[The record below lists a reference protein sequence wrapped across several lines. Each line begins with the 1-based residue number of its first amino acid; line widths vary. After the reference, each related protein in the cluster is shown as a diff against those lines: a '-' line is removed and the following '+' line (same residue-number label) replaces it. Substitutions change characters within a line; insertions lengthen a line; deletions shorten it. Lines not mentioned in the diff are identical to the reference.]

1 MTAPNLE
8 TLRAD
13 QTKAQ
18 DALDTAMAE
27 GQTLAEAGERI
38 PQEIKD
44 RVTKARDEVVRLG
57 EEYTAAEAAQVQTT
71 EEDANFLRSM
81 AGPVG
86 DTIKRTGTVVRPSG
100 QSVPQY
106 EMTRDTMMALTEMAR
121 EKYGSS
127 LEAPYPVNP
136 ESESLVRDMLGCED
150 MTWMS
155 RAPEFASRS
164 KKLRHEQRVA
174 APVTAGGTD
183 QGGFLVPDDNTFMN
197 EVLKA
202 RLAYGGVAQVSR
214 VITTPSGAPLPIPTI
229 DDTAATGAGTE
240 PEGDAVTDV
249 DLSFGDS
256 SLSAYMQTSG
266 RLGATVQAIQ
276 DAGPNLPMLIGML
289 AGERIERI
297 EAARFM
303 NGTGSNQPTGAL
315 TAFTQNLANDLSYD
329 ISVGSL
335 TNAWASFIRV
345 KYGVNAGWRQSP
357 SYSFIPGDTLDFL
370 FAASVDVDGRPIFP
384 QWGLGNTAKGMG
396 MNLGGMNIRA
406 DYNIAAIA
414 LTASTD
420 NDAGLVGD
428 FSQFWIRRVAGM
440 HMIRDPYTQANEFE
454 TNWIFGRRCD
464 SDGVLNAAS
473 STNPSVRTVRLDIV
487 A

>member
-1 MTAPNLE
+1 M
-8 TLRAD
+8 RSS
-13 QTKAQ
+13 
-18 DALDTAMAE
+18 
-27 GQTLAEAGERI
+27 
-38 PQEIKD
+38 
-44 RVTKARDEVVRLG
+44 VLG

-71 EEDANFLRSM
+71 EEDASFLRSM

-86 DTIKRTGTVVRPSG
+86 ETIKRAGTIVRPDGKSE
-100 QSVPQY
+100 PQY
-106 EMTRDTMMALTEMAR
+106 ELSRDTIMVLHEMAR

-164 KKLRHEQRVA
+164 KKLRHEQRVT
-174 APVTAGGTD
+174 APVTAGGTA

-229 DDTAATGAGTE
+229 NDTAATGATTVA
-240 PEGDAVTDV
+240 EGGAVTDV
-249 DLSFGDS
+249 DLAFGES
-256 SLSAYMQTSG
+256 SLSAYMQASG

-276 DAGPNLPMLIGML
+276 DAGPNLPMLVGML

-303 NGTGSNQPTGAL
+303 NGSGSGQPTGAL
-315 TAFTQNLANDLSYD
+315 TAFTQNLATDLSYD
-329 ISVGSL
+329 ISDKSL
-335 TNAWASFIRV
+335 TDAWQSFISV

-370 FAASVDVDGRPIFP
+370 FASSVDADGRPLFP
-384 QWGLGNTAKGMG
+384 QWGFGNTAKGMG
-396 MNLGGMNIRA
+396 MQLGGMNIRA

-414 LTASTD
+414 LSASTN

-454 TNWIFGRRCD
+454 TNWVFGRRCD
-464 SDGVLNAAS
+464 SNGVLNAAHA
-473 STNPSVRTVRLDIV
+473 TNPSVRTVRLDVV